1 MDILLILLAIII
13 FPAILSVFLY
23 NSLIGKRNN
32 VKESYAGI
40 EVQLKRRYDLIPNLV
55 NTVKG
60 YAKHESETFEN
71 ITKART
77 QAMQSG
83 NIQEK
88 AKAEN
93 MVSDTLKSLFAV
105 AENYPALKA
114 DQNFLHL
121 QQELSDTEDK
131 LSASRRFYNSSVKSL
146 NTSIES
152 VPTNI
157 IANIFK
163 FKKAEFFEIDSSEK
177 EEAKNPT
184 KVSF

>member
-1 MDILLILLAIII
+1 MEITLIIIALALILLPI
-13 FPAILSVFLY
+13 FLY
-23 NSLIGKRNN
+23 NSLVSKKNT
-32 VKESYAGI
+32 VKESYSGI

-77 QAMQSG
+77 QAMHSN
-83 NIQEK
+83 NIHDK

-93 MVSDTLKSLFAV
+93 EITETLKSLFAV
-105 AENYPALKA
+105 SENYPALKA

-131 LSASRRFYNSSVKSL
+131 LSASRRFYNSAVKSL

-157 IANIFK
+157 IAGIFK
-163 FKKAEFFEIDSSEK
+163 FQKAEFFEIDSSEK
-177 EEAKNPT
+177 EQAKNPT
-184 KVSF
+184 QIKF

>member
-1 MDILLILLAIII
+1 MEIALIII
-13 FPAILSVFLY
+13 GLAVIITPIFLY
-23 NSLIGKRNN
+23 NSLISKKNT
-32 VKESYAGI
+32 VKESYSGI

-60 YAKHESETFEN
+60 YAKHEKETFEN

-77 QAMQSG
+77 QAMSSS
-83 NIQEK
+83 NIHEK

-93 MVSDTLKSLFAV
+93 EISDTLKSLFAV

-131 LSASRRFYNSSVKSL
+131 LSASRRFYNGAVNSF
-146 NTSIES
+146 NTAIES
-152 VPTNI
+152 IPTNI
-157 IANIFK
+157 IASIFK
-163 FKKAEFFEIDSSEK
+163 FQKSEFFEIEASEK
-177 EEAKNPT
+177 EQAKNPT
-184 KVSF
+184 KIKF

>member
-1 MDILLILLAIII
+1 MEITLIIIALALILTPI
-13 FPAILSVFLY
+13 FLY
-23 NSLIGKRNN
+23 NSLISKKNT
-32 VKESYAGI
+32 VKESYSGI

-77 QAMQSG
+77 QAMRSN
-83 NIQEK
+83 NIHDK

-93 MVSDTLKSLFAV
+93 EISDTLKSLFAV

-131 LSASRRFYNSSVKSL
+131 LSASRRFYNGAVNSF
-146 NTSIES
+146 NTAIES

-157 IANIFK
+157 IAGIFK
-163 FKKAEFFEIDSSEK
+163 FQKAEFFEIEASEK
-177 EEAKNPT
+177 EQAKKPSQV
-184 KVSF
+184 KF